1 MSEADD
7 VEALL
12 DALDRIGERLHDE
25 QAYLT
30 ELDSRIGDADHG
42 NNLARGISAVTEKRD
57 DLAGMA
63 LNEAV
68 KTVGTTLISEVGGAA
83 GPLYGGSI
91 MSAAQELDGGLD
103 DETALAFA
111 EAYREK
117 LTERGGARPGDKT
130 MVDAVT
136 PAVHTFQRAVE
147 EDDLALVDALAKAVD
162 AARRGV
168 AYTVPLRASKG
179 RASYLGLRAVGHR
192 DPGAT
197 STLFV
202 LEELLATAEAHVGD
216 VSVTD
221 AHADDAVAHD
231 GTDEAADDGAAM
243 DNEAATD
250 DGAAMDDGAD
260 GTGDA

>member
-1 MSEADD
+1 MSGEDT
-7 VEALL
+7 EALL
-12 DALDRIGERLHDE
+12 DALDRIDARLHDE
-25 QAYLT
+25 QDYLT
-30 ELDSRIGDADHG
+30 ELDSRVGDADHG

-57 DLAGMA
+57 DIAEMEID
-63 LNEAV
+63 EAV

-91 MSAAQELDGGLD
+91 MSASQTLEGGLD
-103 DETALAFA
+103 AESALAFA

-117 LTERGGARPGDKT
+117 LMQRGDARVGDKT

-136 PAVHTFQRAVE
+136 PAVHTFQRAIE
-147 EDDLALVDALAKAVD
+147 EDDLPPVDALAKAVD

-202 LEELLATAEAHVGD
+202 LEELLATATDRAGEA
-216 VSVTD
+216 SVTD
-221 AHADDAVAHD
+221 AYADDAVARD
-231 GTDEAADDGAAM
+231 GTASDA
-243 DNEAATD
+243 N
-250 DGAAMDDGAD
+250 AD
-260 GTGDA
+260 GTEDA

>member
-1 MSEADD
+1 MSESDT
-7 VEALL
+7 EALL
-12 DALDRIGERLHDE
+12 DAIERIDERLHDE
-25 QAYLT
+25 QDYLT

-42 NNLARGISAVTEKRD
+42 NNLARGISAVSEKRD
-57 DLAGMA
+57 DLAEMA
-63 LNEAV
+63 LDEAV
-68 KTVGTTLISEVGGAA
+68 KTVGTTLVSEVGGAA

-91 MSAAQELDGGLD
+91 MSASQELDGGLD
-103 DETALAFA
+103 AESALAFA

-136 PAVHTFQRAVE
+136 PAVHTFQRAIE
-147 EDDLALVDALAKAVD
+147 EDDLPPVDALAKAVD

-202 LEELLATAEAHVGD
+202 LEELLATAEAHAGEA
-216 VSVTD
+216 SATD
-221 AHADDAVAHD
+221 ASADDAVAHGD
-231 GTDEAADDGAAM
+231 SADVDGANPG
-243 DNEAATD
+243 DEHGETD
-250 DGAAMDDGAD
+250 DA
-260 GTGDA
+260 GDA

>member
-1 MSEADD
+1 MSADPD
-7 VEALL
+7 TEALL
-12 DALDRIGERLHDE
+12 DALEHIDERLHDE
-25 QAYLT
+25 QDYLT

-57 DLAGMA
+57 ELAEKPVD
-63 LNEAV
+63 EAV
-68 KTVGTTLISEVGGAA
+68 KTVGTTLVSEVGGAA
-83 GPLYGGSI
+83 GPLYGGSVL
-91 MSAAQELDGGLD
+91 SASQELEGGLD
-103 DETALAFA
+103 AESAVAFA

-147 EDDLALVDALAKAVD
+147 EDDLPPVDALAKAVD

-168 AYTVPLRASKG
+168 EYTVPLRASKG
-179 RASYLGLRAVGHR
+179 RASYLGLRGVGHR

-202 LEELLATAEAHVGD
+202 LEELLATAEVRLGAA
-216 VSVTD
+216 SV
-221 AHADDAVAHD
+221 DDAS
-231 GTDEAADDGAAM
+231 AADAAVHGDTGEDG
-243 DNEAATD
+243 
-250 DGAAMDDGAD
+250 
-260 GTGDA
+260 GDA

>member
-1 MSEADD
+1 MSADSD
-7 VEALL
+7 TEALL
-12 DALDRIGERLHDE
+12 DALERIDERLHDE

-57 DLAGMA
+57 ELAGKPID
-63 LNEAV
+63 EAV
-68 KTVGTTLISEVGGAA
+68 KTVGTTLVSEVGGAA
-83 GPLYGGSI
+83 GPLYGGSVL
-91 MSAAQELDGGLD
+91 SASQELEGGLD
-103 DETALAFA
+103 AESAVAFA

-147 EDDLALVDALAKAVD
+147 EDDLPSVDALAKAVD

-168 AYTVPLRASKG
+168 EYTVPLRASKG
-179 RASYLGLRAVGHR
+179 RASYLGLRGVGHR

-202 LEELLATAEAHVGD
+202 LEELLATAEDRLGEA
-216 VSVTD
+216 SV
-221 AHADDAVAHD
+221 DDAS
-231 GTDEAADDGAAM
+231 AADAAVH
-243 DNEAATD
+243 
-250 DGAAMDDGAD
+250 
-260 GTGDA
+260 GDAGDGGDA